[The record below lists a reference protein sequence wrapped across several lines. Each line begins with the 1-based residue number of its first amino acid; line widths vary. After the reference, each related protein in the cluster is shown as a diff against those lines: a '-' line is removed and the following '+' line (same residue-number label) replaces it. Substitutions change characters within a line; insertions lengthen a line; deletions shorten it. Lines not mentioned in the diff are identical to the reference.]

1 MSARAEFHPADHAWL
16 AQFGAS
22 LPVDRAAVLRCRVV
36 DVARRVGMLVL
47 LALAGLGAGAL
58 LGWAAPHTVAWL
70 SAVLVDVVHAAWSAV
85 SAPW

>member
-1 MSARAEFHPADHAWL
+1 VLTITDTDARWL
-16 AQFGAS
+16 AAVGIAQRPS
-22 LPVDRAAVLRCRVV
+22 LAARLH

-70 SAVLVDVVHAAWSAV
+70 SAVLVDVVHAAWLAV
-85 SAPW
+85 SAW